1 MPITN
6 TYPPIGRKGYYSFET
21 VDLGGTRYTWKPNQ
35 DRWEISGGSS
45 FGDITGG
52 RVPGINDR
60 ERLPSGE
67 FAGGT
72 YNNTTKGSTIPISD
86 NKAVIEFTD
95 FVFIVK
101 SNTGAN
107 LFVNG
112 AQNGQ
117 SPKSLRYSKSDI
129 LVGGDKRITVKKDG
143 YTSNIEYVIS
153 NEFVAGN
160 STPNPYSGGY
170 STGIFGGSQRTL
182 GMSTSTV
189 VVKKYVNGQIVSYNG
204 QNGNLFNLD
213 FDLKEIPRQIPT
225 TPIEVEPTLT
235 ISISGYANGVVL
247 LKNNKDEITL
257 DKGVNVIK
265 DKKGSKFSFRAKG
278 RYRISSLSTSDPKG
292 GKYDVLRGRPSE
304 LTPNALITLDSDI
317 NVFVSVEPIVSPIAP
332 PPPPLPPI
340 VPPTPPPPVPE
351 IIPLPPSISEQEREE
366 RRNISTPIIPD
377 GPEPKIVLLEN
388 KTRTYDIKDK
398 SGFPIA
404 FRKNE
409 EVEAVTVFVG
419 TKHYVFDGLAPGP
432 VGGVVVP
439 ASAFQQLGRL
449 EVKIIPYDLD
459 ELDDTL
465 ELITR
470 TAITR
475 TKEITEERII
485 EVRRP
490 VPTPIEVEERYEN
503 PPPRVII
510 DPPLEPTPPKPQPKD
525 PIRIVPTRPPKV
537 EQPKPKVVPTP
548 QPVRVVP
555 SPPRGGGAGPVGGEG
570 ANDFID
576 RTTGGRK
583 IPSPYDAGG
592 GFDNSDGSR
601 TRRTERLL

>member
-117 SPKSLRYSKSDI
+117 SPKTLRYSKSDI

-213 FDLKEIPRQIPT
+213 FDLKEVPKKVPVQPIDI
-225 TPIEVEPTLT
+225 TPIEADPTLS

-247 LKNNKDEITL
+247 LKNNKDEIRL

-292 GKYDVLRGRPSE
+292 GKYNVLGGRPSE

-317 NVFVSVEPIVSPIAP
+317 NVFVSVEPVVSPIAP

-490 VPTPIEVEERYEN
+490 VPTPIEIEERYEE
-503 PPPRVII
+503 PPKPVIS
-510 DPPLEPTPPKPQPKD
+510 DPVPVPLPPKPQPKD
-525 PIRIVPTRPPKV
+525 PIRIPPTRPPKV
-537 EQPKPKVVPTP
+537 EQPKPRVLPTP

-555 SPPRGGGAGPVGGEG
+555 IPPNPPRGGGGGAGYGGEDPIDRRTNRPRPG
-570 ANDFID
+570 ETDFIEDD
-576 RTTGGRK
+576 R
-583 IPSPYDAGG
+583 I
-592 GFDNSDGSR
+592 
-601 TRRTERLL
+601 RRTERLL